1 MKNSP
6 YSKSSSKRAQYFI
19 GFALM
24 CFSSILFAQAPLFS
38 VKLKFS
44 VQQGGMENSL
54 ITITRDGK
62 PYRVI
67 DPNGGKYFVD
77 LELGSDFVFTFT
89 KPGHI
94 TKQVIIN
101 TVIPN
106 GREKEDFAKFT
117 ADVGLEMQ
125 PEDQIVT
132 YSQPVGRIKYNGLS
146 GDFDF
151 DKDYTKTATEAQ
163 IKDKENAKPKPKEP
177 TPNPR
182 PVPPKPVVQ
191 ELPPSKPI
199 PVVVKQPEYTPE
211 PPKPKPV
218 VVAPVI
224 DYKPAV
230 KNKEERI
237 IQKDRLKITIIIV
250 KINEI
255 DFEYKKEEYTW
266 GGLYYYKNG
275 KNITES
281 TYEKDTE

>member
-1 MKNSP
+1 MKN
-6 YSKSSSKRAQYFI
+6 KSNINGSSKRARYFI
-19 GFALM
+19 GFALI
-24 CFSSILFAQAPLFS
+24 CFSSILFAQAPVFS

-44 VQQGGMENSL
+44 VQQGGLENSL

-67 DPNGGKYFVD
+67 DPSGGKYFVD

-101 TVIPN
+101 TIVPN

-125 PEDQIVT
+125 PEDKIVT
-132 YSQPVGRIKYNGLS
+132 YSQPVGRIKYNGLV

-151 DKDYTKTATEAQ
+151 DKDYTKTATESQ
-163 IKDKENAKPKPKEP
+163 LKDKENAKPKPKEP

-182 PVPPKPVVQ
+182 PEPPKIVTP

-199 PVVVKQPEYTPE
+199 PVEIKQPEYKPE

-218 VVAPVI
+218 VVEPVI

-230 KNKEERI
+230 KNKEERV

-250 KINEI
+250 KINDV
-255 DFEYKKEEYTW
+255 DFEYMKEEYAW
-266 GGLYYYKNG
+266 GGVYYYKNG
-275 KNITES
+275 KNITER
-281 TYEKDTE
+281 TFEKDTE

>member
-1 MKNSP
+1 M
-6 YSKSSSKRAQYFI
+6 
-19 GFALM
+19 
-24 CFSSILFAQAPLFS
+24 
-38 VKLKFS
+38 
-44 VQQGGMENSL
+44 
-54 ITITRDGK
+54 
-62 PYRVI
+62 
-67 DPNGGKYFVD
+67 D
-77 LELGSDFVFTFT
+77 LELGSDFLFTFT

-125 PEDQIVT
+125 PEDKIVT
-132 YSQPVGRIKYNGLS
+132 YSQPVGRIKYNGLV

-151 DKDYTKTATEAQ
+151 DKDYTKTATESQ
-163 IKDKENAKPKPKEP
+163 LKDKENAKPKPKEP

-182 PVPPKPVVQ
+182 PEPPKPVTQ

-199 PVVVKQPEYTPE
+199 PVEIKQPEYTPE

-218 VVAPVI
+218 VVEPVI

-230 KNKEERI
+230 KDKVEKI

-250 KINEI
+250 KINEV
-255 DFEYKKEEYTW
+255 DFEYMKEEYAW
-266 GGLYYYKNG
+266 GGVYYYKNG
-275 KNITES
+275 KNITER

>member
-1 MKNSP
+1 MKNTRNIN
-6 YSKSSSKRAQYFI
+6 SSSKRAQYFI
-19 GFALM
+19 GFALA
-24 CFSSILFAQAPLFS
+24 CFSSLLFAQAPTFS
-38 VKLKFS
+38 IKLKFD
-44 VQQGGMENSL
+44 VQQGGLENSL

-67 DPNGGKYFVD
+67 DPSKGKYYID

-89 KPGHI
+89 KPNHI

-101 TVIPN
+101 TIIPN
-106 GREKEDFAKFT
+106 GREKEEFAKFT

-125 PEDQIVT
+125 PEDKVVT

-199 PVVVKQPEYTPE
+199 PVEIKQPEYTPE

-230 KNKEERI
+230 KNKVEKI
-237 IQKDRLKITIIIV
+237 IQRDRLKITIIMV
-250 KINEI
+250 TINNEEY
-255 DFEYKKEEYTW
+255 EYKKEEYTW
-266 GGLYYYKNG
+266 GGLYYYKDG
-275 KNITES
+275 KNITEG
-281 TYEKDTE
+281 TYEKDTK

>member
-1 MKNSP
+1 MKNTISINGSP
-6 YSKSSSKRAQYFI
+6 KRAQYFI
-19 GFALM
+19 GILLL
-24 CFSSILFAQAPLFS
+24 CFSSLLFAQAPVFS

-44 VQQGGMENSL
+44 VQQGGLENSL

-62 PYRVI
+62 PYRII
-67 DPNGGKYFVD
+67 DPSKGKYFVD

-101 TVIPN
+101 TVVPN

-125 PEDQIVT
+125 PEDKIVT
-132 YSQPVGRIKYNGLS
+132 YSQPVGRIKYSGLV

-151 DKDYTKTATEAQ
+151 DKDYTQTATEAQ
-163 IKDKENAKPKPKEP
+163 KKDKENAKPKPKEP

-182 PVPPKPVVQ
+182 PEPPKPVTQ

-199 PVVVKQPEYTPE
+199 PVEIKQPEYTPE

-218 VVAPVI
+218 VVEPVVE
-224 DYKPAV
+224 YKPAE
-230 KNKEERI
+230 KNKVEKI
-237 IQKDRLKITIIIV
+237 IQKDRLKITIIMV
-250 KINEI
+250 TINNEEY
-255 DFEYKKEEYTW
+255 EYKKEEYAW
-266 GGLYYYKNG
+266 GGLYYYKDG
-275 KNITES
+275 KNITQG
-281 TYEKDTE
+281 TFDKDTE